1 MNLSTTG
8 EMLAQRDAFG
18 DALIELIDRDPRVYV
33 LDGDLANSTKA
44 DKVSRER
51 PDRFLE
57 MGIAEQNMMGVAAG
71 MATCGL
77 VPWLSSFAAASEI
90 TRSAARSAMVTRS
103 SAPDYVSISSPAVL
117 RKKCGPA
124 PIDLRDC
131 GLSRVSR
138 RENGVPVISAV
149 RAAAVCA
156 GPWLRVLPLP
166 RSQRHQRRRHR
177 RYVGVFMLR
186 PMRAVSR
193 TSPASGLPIPS
204 LPKKTRVSWH
214 VRKSPICRK
223 RHQATAPD
231 AVGPCAVGP
240 CPGSARRYFS

>member
-77 VPWLSSFAAASEI
+77 VPWLSSFRLLHRQPRPRPA
-90 TRSAARSAMVTRS
+90 TRRRRSAQ
-103 SAPDYVSISSPAVL
+103 PA
-117 RKKCGPA
+117 G
-124 PIDLRDC
+124 
-131 GLSRVSR
+131 
-138 RENGVPVISAV
+138 
-149 RAAAVCA
+149 
-156 GPWLRVLPLP
+156 
-166 RSQRHQRRRHR
+166 
-177 RYVGVFMLR
+177 
-186 PMRAVSR
+186 
-193 TSPASGLPIPS
+193 
-204 LPKKTRVSWH
+204 
-214 VRKSPICRK
+214 
-223 RHQATAPD
+223 
-231 AVGPCAVGP
+231 
-240 CPGSARRYFS
+240 